1 MENYIVSKIKIGISA
16 CQFGANVRYNGKGWD
31 MTDYLKRE
39 KNEFVWYPMCPEVQ
53 SGLGVPRVSISLRG
67 GNGDDFWE
75 IMPIS
80 KIVTGFC
87 LMIK

>member
-39 KNEFVWYPMCPEVQ
+39 KTNLYGILCAQRFKVV
-53 SGLGVPRVSISLRG
+53 
-67 GNGDDFWE
+67 
-75 IMPIS
+75 
-80 KIVTGFC
+80 
-87 LMIK
+87 